1 LNQAIINEASQK
13 RNYPFIT
20 FILFWC
26 GLTLLTSMY
35 ITIPLTSVFSEEFQI
50 TLDQTSWIGSSF
62 SLCYALGCL
71 LYGPISDKYGRK
83 VLMVTS
89 ISVLTVVTFMI
100 GFVHSYHALVFL
112 RAVQGL
118 VAAAFAPISLV
129 YAGEMFPPNK
139 RVTAVGFISTGL
151 LMAGIIGQIFSGL
164 INQLLGWNAIF
175 FILGVVYLFS
185 AVLVIIALPKED
197 LPKSNE
203 HIWSKFKQIKL
214 LFHQPQLLLCF
225 AVTFMLLF
233 TLVGMYTILGS
244 YLSLPKFGLTSDQI
258 LYVRAVGI
266 IGMIVAFFV
275 GSISKRFG
283 ALTVMRAGLFLSV
296 VGLFLLGFSTSL
308 IAVVILSVI
317 FVAGIAVVSPVII
330 SLISQKGGNARGTAI
345 SFNAFV
351 LFLGASAGPIVAV
364 QLLKTGML
372 TLSFIILSVC
382 LLIGLGVSFFLRSA
396 ASAQGR

>member
-1 LNQAIINEASQK
+1 MNQAIINDTSQK

-89 ISVLTVVTFMI
+89 ISVLTAVTFMI

-139 RVTAVGFISTGL
+139 RVTVVGFISTGL

-175 FILGVVYLFS
+175 FILGIVYLFS

-244 YLSLPKFGLTSDQI
+244 YLSSPKFGLTSDQI
-258 LYVRAVGI
+258 LCSCSWDYRDGCCFFCWFYFETIRGINSDAGWSFSICCRIIPVRLQYFSNSRGYLKCHFCSRDCGGFACNHL
-266 IGMIVAFFV
+266 AHQ
-275 GSISKRFG
+275 SKG
-283 ALTVMRAGLFLSV
+283 WE
-296 VGLFLLGFSTSL
+296 
-308 IAVVILSVI
+308 
-317 FVAGIAVVSPVII
+317 
-330 SLISQKGGNARGTAI
+330 
-345 SFNAFV
+345 
-351 LFLGASAGPIVAV
+351 
-364 QLLKTGML
+364 
-372 TLSFIILSVC
+372 C
-382 LLIGLGVSFFLRSA
+382 
-396 ASAQGR
+396 

>member
-1 LNQAIINEASQK
+1 MSHAIINEASQK

-35 ITIPLTSVFSEEFQI
+35 ITIPLTSVFSEEFHI

-83 VLMVTS
+83 VLMVVS
-89 ISVLTVVTFMI
+89 ISVLTVITFMI
-100 GFVHSYHALVFL
+100 GFVHSYHALVVL
-112 RAVQGL
+112 RAIQGL

-139 RVTAVGFISTGL
+139 RVTVVGFISTGL
-151 LMAGIIGQIFSGL
+151 LMAGIIGQLFSGI
-164 INQLLGWNAIF
+164 INELLGWNAIF

-185 AVLVIIALPKED
+185 AVLVIIALPKEEQE
-197 LPKSNE
+197 KSTE
-203 HIWSKFKQIKL
+203 HIWSKFKQIKK
-214 LFHQPQLLLCF
+214 LFYQPQLLLCF
-225 AVTFMLLF
+225 SVTFMLLF

-244 YLSLPKFGLTSDQI
+244 YLSSPKFGLSSDQI

-266 IGMIVAFFV
+266 IGMLIAFFV

-283 ALTVMRAGLFLSV
+283 ALNVMRAGLGLSAA
-296 VGLFLLGFSTSL
+296 GLFLLGFCTSL
-308 IAVVILSVI
+308 PAVVIMSVL
-317 FVAGIAVVSPVII
+317 FVTGIAVVSPVII
-330 SLISQKGGNARGTAI
+330 SLISQKAGNARGTAI
-345 SFNAFV
+345 SFNAFI
-351 LFLGASAGPIVAV
+351 LFLGASAGPIVSV

-372 TLSFIILSVC
+372 TMSFIILSVF

-396 ASAQGR
+396 APAQSK